1 MEEDPRA
8 GTRPPWR
15 RRAGDGRDCGRCAR
29 GAPRARRRNA
39 RPGEAERRDVAQLQG
54 TELRKTGD
62 VEEGER
68 LFVRGGLS

>member
-15 RRAGDGRDCGRCAR
+15 RRAGDGRDGGRCAP
-29 GAPRARRRNA
+29 GAPR
-39 RPGEAERRDVAQLQG
+39 EAERRDVAHLQV

-68 LFVRGGLS
+68 LFARGGLS